1 MTPAAQHYDL
11 AVVGAGIVGLAHAAA
26 AARRGLRVVVIERST
41 SIVGSSIRNFGH
53 IGVGMHV
60 GRARDYADVSRRLW
74 IDLASEAGFWMR
86 ESGAVLVA
94 RADDELAILEES
106 GMGAVLSAAEV
117 AALVPA
123 VGAVGGLHSPLDLQ
137 VDPREAA
144 PAIARYLGARGVDF
158 RWRTSALGAETGV
171 VHTSRGEIR
180 AEAVVVATN
189 FDVDQ
194 LYPELAERHGV
205 VRCSLDMLLADGVG
219 LTLPLL
225 TGTSMLRYTAFASTP
240 SAGAVRARLTAEHPE
255 LIDLDI
261 NQMYTQRPDG
271 TLVVGDTHFRGT
283 AVDPFQGEQS
293 FTVLERI
300 TRELFGRPLRV
311 RERWQGVYA
320 SAPGEFLIEEP
331 TDGVRVVAVTTGIG
345 MTTGLGLG
353 DSIVTELFG
362 NPGATP

>member
-1 MTPAAQHYDL
+1 
-11 AVVGAGIVGLAHAAA
+11 
-26 AARRGLRVVVIERST
+26 
-41 SIVGSSIRNFGH
+41 
-53 IGVGMHV
+53 
-60 GRARDYADVSRRLW
+60 
-74 IDLASEAGFWMR
+74 
-86 ESGAVLVA
+86 
-94 RADDELAILEES
+94 
-106 GMGAVLSAAEV
+106 
-117 AALVPA
+117 
-123 VGAVGGLHSPLDLQ
+123 
-137 VDPREAA
+137 
-144 PAIARYLGARGVDF
+144 
-158 RWRTSALGAETGV
+158 
-171 VHTSRGEIR
+171 
-180 AEAVVVATN
+180 
-189 FDVDQ
+189 
-194 LYPELAERHGV
+194 
-205 VRCSLDMLLADGVG
+205 MLLADGVG